1 MEYTE
6 LPHRHG
12 NDRDLSRLEH
22 CMQEAESFQA
32 VAGLCRLLSDAN
44 RVRIF
49 WLLCHCEECVVNL
62 AALVG
67 MSSPA
72 ASHHLRQL
80 KDSGLVVSRRI
91 GKEVYYR
98 AADTEVAGLL
108 HQVITAQEAERKRLS
123 RELHDETAQA
133 LTSLIVSMR
142 VLAGKATDEQQRQL
156 LLNARDVASELLLD
170 IRNMAVELRPTALDD
185 LGLAAAMRKYVA
197 DFQERFGIT
206 VQFSA
211 DSDMP
216 MLDSDLSVTLYRI
229 MQESLTNAA
238 RHSGASSVEIR
249 LQATQDSIRLEI
261 RDNGKGMP
269 SSELER
275 ALREKRLGI
284 FGMQERVELCSGQFS
299 LESSPGS
306 GALISVS
313 IPIANKGA

>member
-1 MEYTE
+1 MDHME

-12 NDRDLSRLEH
+12 NNEELSRLEH

-108 HQVITAQEAERKRLS
+108 HHIILVFNSLLQYIICNLTAQCHNCCTCLVAY
-123 RELHDETAQA
+123 DCA
-133 LTSLIVSMR
+133 LYTSHCL
-142 VLAGKATDEQQRQL
+142 
-156 LLNARDVASELLLD
+156 
-170 IRNMAVELRPTALDD
+170 
-185 LGLAAAMRKYVA
+185 
-197 DFQERFGIT
+197 
-206 VQFSA
+206 
-211 DSDMP
+211 
-216 MLDSDLSVTLYRI
+216 
-229 MQESLTNAA
+229 
-238 RHSGASSVEIR
+238 
-249 LQATQDSIRLEI
+249 
-261 RDNGKGMP
+261 
-269 SSELER
+269 
-275 ALREKRLGI
+275 
-284 FGMQERVELCSGQFS
+284 
-299 LESSPGS
+299 
-306 GALISVS
+306 
-313 IPIANKGA
+313 